1 LICSV
6 PEKHF
11 FFLRLEL
18 KSERE
23 QPKNRMS
30 GGESNMAGNEEN
42 LLDDLLRPS
51 FHDEDDHL
59 FGSGGAGG
67 NDNKNDD
74 DSSSSSSDSGEDDNH
89 SDISEESEKG
99 GGDGIGDG
107 GGSAISDDDDEDDY
121 KMSEN
126 EKRSDSGVVKRRRVE
141 ISSVKDEPQK
151 NNSDKEDDGQKNRSK
166 DDAGKTSTSAS
177 SAAGAAGKKK
187 KGKSYDYATK
197 LNYLF
202 RDARFFVVKSN
213 NSENVALAKSR
224 GVWSTPPQNES
235 RLNKA
240 FDEVRNVLLIYSVKE
255 SGKFA
260 GFARLSLPS
269 ARTNTPIPW
278 ILPPGLSAR
287 ALGGVFKIDW
297 ICKKVQAETR

>member
-1 LICSV
+1 
-6 PEKHF
+6 
-11 FFLRLEL
+11 
-18 KSERE
+18 
-23 QPKNRMS
+23 MS

-74 DSSSSSSDSGEDDNH
+74 SSSSSSSDSGEDDNH

-99 GGDGIGDG
+99 GGVGIGDG

-121 KMSEN
+121 KMSEIEN
-126 EKRSDSGVVKRRRVE
+126 RSDAGVVKRRRVE
-141 ISSVKDEPQK
+141 INSIKDEPRK
-151 NNSDKEDDGQKNRSK
+151 TGSDKEDDGQKNRGK
-166 DDAGKTSTSAS
+166 DDAGKTTTSAS
-177 SAAGAAGKKK
+177 SAAGAASKKK

-213 NSENVALAKSR
+213 NSENVSLAKSR

-260 GFARLSLPS
+260 GFARLSAPS
-269 ARTNTPIPW
+269 ARTTTPIPW

-297 ICKKVQAETR
+297 ICKKVQTVTN